1 MLNQERELGQL
12 QRSLEEA
19 RLEAAEEGRRREEA
33 ASEVKQLEAE
43 VRRLQLEAEQLRR
56 GPEEEPGVERLREHN
71 EKLTAENFEYAVENV
86 SNNSYHRYFTGV
98 NVDMIMILVHT
109 WC

>member
-19 RLEAAEEGRRREEA
+19 RLEAAEERRRREEA

-43 VRRLQLEAEQLRR
+43 VRRAEQEAEQLRR
-56 GPEEEPGVERLREHN
+56 GKEEEPGMDRLREHN

-86 SNNSYHRYFTGV
+86 SINSNHHYSTRS
-98 NVDMIMILVHT
+98 
-109 WC
+109 

>member
-19 RLEAAEEGRRREEA
+19 RLEAAEERRRREEA
-33 ASEVKQLEAE
+33 ASEVKKLEAE
-43 VRRLQLEAEQLRR
+43 VRRAELEAEQLRR
-56 GPEEEPGVERLREHN
+56 GKEEEPGMDRLREHN

-86 SNNSYHRYFTGV
+86 SINIYAIIV
-98 NVDMIMILVHT
+98 ILLEQSCST
-109 WC
+109 STRC